1 MHHRG
6 TQISE
11 TSAKEK
17 ENVTKHKQYRK
28 EAIGETTGF
37 GSPNTRSAGNGPS
50 TLSGTRLPIEYR
62 VGGSKSSR
70 ESGAW
75 EEYKYKQQEKEKIKR
90 KKTNREKKSKK

>member
-70 ESGAW
+70 KSGAW
-75 EEYKYKQQEKEKIKR
+75 EEYKYNSRRKR
-90 KKTNREKKSKK
+90 K

>member
-17 ENVTKHKQYRK
+17 ENVSKHKQYRK

-70 ESGAW
+70 ESEAW
-75 EEYKYKQQEKEKIKR
+75 EEYEYNSRRKKKIKR
-90 KKTNREKKSKK
+90 KNKERKK

>member
-17 ENVTKHKQYRK
+17 ENVTKHKQYRT
-28 EAIGETTGF
+28 EAIGETTGL

-75 EEYKYKQQEKEKIKR
+75 EEYKQQEKGKIESNKKR
-90 KKTNREKKSKK
+90 NKEKKI